1 MAKRKVATGMIKYIL
16 RELIAFGCGLPSGTV
31 CLGRDVKH
39 LKISFIFADENQE
52 CMTKEQQ
59 INRWNKQLQGKTP
72 QEIIAFFLNLFKE
85 KVALSTS
92 MGLEDQV
99 LTHMI
104 SKLDRKAKFFT
115 LDTGRLFPETYDLI
129 DLTAK
134 KYRITIEIFFP
145 EAADVEQMV
154 AEKGINL
161 FYDNIENRKL
171 CCHLRK
177 IKPLMRATKNLDAWI
192 TGLRHEQAVTR
203 KDLKAVEWDEANGL
217 VKINPLIDWSEKQVW
232 DYVSQYNVPVNPLHK
247 KGFASIGCQPCT
259 RAIEPGEDIR
269 AGRWW
274 WENPETKECGL
285 HKR

>member
-1 MAKRKVATGMIKYIL
+1 MN
-16 RELIAFGCGLPSGTV
+16 IAHQIETW
-31 CLGRDVKH
+31 
-39 LKISFIFADENQE
+39 NQQ
-52 CMTKEQQ
+52 M
-59 INRWNKQLQGKTP
+59 QGKTP
-72 QEIIAFFLNLFKE
+72 QEIIAFFLNYFNK
-85 KVALSTS
+85 KIALSTS

-99 LTHMI
+99 LTHMMSEI
-104 SKLDRKAKFFT
+104 DKTAKFFT

-134 KYRITIEIFFP
+134 KYNITIEIFFP
-145 EAADVEQMV
+145 DPADVEKMV

-161 FYDNIENRKL
+161 FYDSIENRKL
-171 CCHLRK
+171 CCQLRK
-177 IKPLMRATKNLDAWI
+177 IKPLIRATRNLEAWI
-192 TGLRHEQAVTR
+192 TGLRRGQAVTR
-203 KDLKAVEWDEANGL
+203 KNLNTVEWDEANGL

-232 DYVSQYNVPVNPLHK
+232 DYVNQHNVPVNPLHK